1 MTLEFKNIEVQGLR
15 FSVKVS
21 QDDIQR
27 PWEWSEGHGPVR
39 PAHGKSKQPH
49 ERWLSNNWLYD
60 WNGAL
65 KKAKEE
71 GWGAR
76 VMPMG
81 LTPNQQLEYVVQQD
95 FDYLRAW
102 CTDDWCYSAL
112 EVTLLKDSSYSDS
125 LGGVEYWHYKPNPY
139 ADDIAKEL
147 AAGLAVDYFLEQS
160 EKAYWESRD
169 VVTV

>member
-1 MTLEFKNIEVQGLR
+1 
-15 FSVKVS
+15 
-21 QDDIQR
+21 
-27 PWEWSEGHGPVR
+27 
-39 PAHGKSKQPH
+39 
-49 ERWLSNNWLYD
+49 
-60 WNGAL
+60 L

-71 GWGAR
+71 DWGAR

-81 LTPNQQLEYVVQQD
+81 LTPKQQLEYVVQQD
-95 FDYLRAW
+95 FDYLQAW
-102 CTDDWCYSAL
+102 CTDDWCYSVL
-112 EVTLLKDSSYSDS
+112 GVTLLKDSSYSDS

-147 AAGLAVDYFLEQS
+147 AAGLAVDYLLEQS